1 MKLLYLFCALLL
13 SMNLYGQETVHIEGV
28 ENKII
33 LGPLAQNRDLAFG
46 VKNILEE
53 TIQEKGFD
61 LDEASARSIK
71 VEILYF
77 DVLKN
82 NMQLGGFSKNLSITV
97 VVAKAYLI
105 ENGKVIKT
113 TEAKGEAKDISTATL
128 IIDQGGQFSQAGVST
143 ALKKVCEQLIDKLL
157 L

>member
-1 MKLLYLFCALLL
+1 
-13 SMNLYGQETVHIEGV
+13 MNLYGQETIRIEGV

-33 LGPLAQNRDLAFG
+33 LGPLANNRDLAFG

-53 TIQEKGFD
+53 TIQDKGWD
-61 LDEASARSIK
+61 LDEASSRSIK
-71 VEILYF
+71 VEIVYF

-82 NMQLGGFSKNLSITV
+82 NVQLGAFGKNLSITV
-97 VVAKAYLI
+97 VIAKAYLI
-105 ENGKVIKT
+105 ENGKIIKT
-113 TEAKGEAKDISTATL
+113 TEAKGQAKDISTATL

-143 ALKKVCEQLIDKLL
+143 ALKKVCEQLIDNLL

>member
-13 SMNLYGQETVHIEGV
+13 SMNLYGQGTTHVEGV

-33 LGPLAQNRDLAFG
+33 LGPLANNRDLAFG

-53 TIQEKGFD
+53 TIQDKGFD
-61 LDEASARSIK
+61 LDEASPRSIK
-71 VEILYF
+71 VEMLYF

-82 NMQLGGFSKNLSITV
+82 NMQLGGFSKNLSLTV
-97 VVAKAYLI
+97 VIAKAYLI
-105 ENGKVIKT
+105 ENGKIIKT
-113 TEAKGEAKDISTATL
+113 VEAKGEAKDISTATL
-128 IIDQGGQFSQAGVST
+128 IIDQGGKFSQAGVST

>member
-82 NMQLGGFSKNLSITV
+82 NVQLGGFSKNMSITV
-97 VVAKAYLI
+97 VIAKAYLI

-113 TEAKGEAKDISTATL
+113 TEAKGQSKDISTATL
-128 IIDQGGQFSQAGVST
+128 IIDQGGQFSQTGVSI
-143 ALKKVCEQLIDKLL
+143 ALKKVCEQLIDNLFL
-157 L
+157 

>member
-1 MKLLYLFCALLL
+1 MRLLYLFFALFL

-28 ENKII
+28 ENKIL
-33 LGPLAQNRDLAFG
+33 LGPLANNRDLAFG

-53 TIQEKGFD
+53 TIQDKGFD
-61 LDEASARSIK
+61 LDEASPRTLK

-82 NMQLGGFSKNLSITV
+82 NVQLGGFSKNMSITV
-97 VVAKAYLI
+97 VIAKAYLI

-113 TEAKGEAKDISTATL
+113 TEAKGQSKDISTATL
-128 IIDQGGQFSQAGVST
+128 IIDQGGQFSQTGVSI
-143 ALKKVCEQLIDKLL
+143 ALKKVCDELINNLFL
-157 L
+157 

>member
-1 MKLLYLFCALLL
+1 MKLLYLFFALFL
-13 SMNLYGQETVHIEGV
+13 SMNLYGQETIRIEGV

-33 LGPLAQNRDLAFG
+33 LGPLANNRDLAFG

-53 TIQEKGFD
+53 TIQDKGWD
-61 LDEASARSIK
+61 LDEASSRSIK
-71 VEILYF
+71 VEIVYF

-82 NMQLGGFSKNLSITV
+82 NVQLGAFGKNLSITV
-97 VVAKAYLI
+97 VIAKAYLI
-105 ENGKVIKT
+105 ENGKIIKT
-113 TEAKGEAKDISTATL
+113 TEAKGQAKDISTATL

-143 ALKKVCEQLIDKLL
+143 ALKKVCEQLIDNLL

>member
-13 SMNLYGQETVHIEGV
+13 SMNLYGQGTIHVEGV

-33 LGPLAQNRDLAFG
+33 LGPLANNRDLAFG

-53 TIQEKGFD
+53 TIQDKGFD
-61 LDEASARSIK
+61 LDEASPRSIK
-71 VEILYF
+71 VEMLYF

-82 NMQLGGFSKNLSITV
+82 NMQLGGFSKNMSITV
-97 VVAKAYLI
+97 VIAKAYLI

>member
-1 MKLLYLFCALLL
+1 MKLLYLFFALFL
-13 SMNLYGQETVHIEGV
+13 SMNLYGQETIRIEGV

-33 LGPLAQNRDLAFG
+33 LGPLANNRDLAFG

-53 TIQEKGFD
+53 TIQDKGWD
-61 LDEASARSIK
+61 LDEASSRSIK

-82 NMQLGGFSKNLSITV
+82 NVQLGGFSKNMSITTV
-97 VVAKAYLI
+97 IAKAYLI

-113 TEAKGEAKDISTATL
+113 TEAKGQSKDIATATL
-128 IIDQGGQFSQAGVST
+128 IIDQGGNFSQTGVSI
-143 ALKKVCEQLIDKLL
+143 ALKKVCEELINNLFL
-157 L
+157 

>member
-13 SMNLYGQETVHIEGV
+13 SMNLYGQGTVHIGGV

-61 LDEASARSIK
+61 LDEASPRSIK
-71 VEILYF
+71 VEILY
-77 DVLKN
+77 
-82 NMQLGGFSKNLSITV
+82 
-97 VVAKAYLI
+97 
-105 ENGKVIKT
+105 
-113 TEAKGEAKDISTATL
+113 
-128 IIDQGGQFSQAGVST
+128 
-143 ALKKVCEQLIDKLL
+143 
-157 L
+157 

>member
-13 SMNLYGQETVHIEGV
+13 SMSLYGQETVHIEGV

-61 LDEASARSIK
+61 LDETSARSIK

-105 ENGKVIKT
+105 ENETKLMVN
-113 TEAKGEAKDISTATL
+113 AHPSHL
-128 IIDQGGQFSQAGVST
+128 
-143 ALKKVCEQLIDKLL
+143 ALGNRCTQK
-157 L
+157 

>member
-13 SMNLYGQETVHIEGV
+13 SMNLYGQGTVHIGGV

-33 LGPLAQNRDLAFG
+33 LGPLANNRDLAFG

-53 TIQEKGFD
+53 TIQDKGFD
-61 LDEASARSIK
+61 LDEASTRSIK

-82 NMQLGGFSKNLSITV
+82 NVQLGGFSKNMSITV
-97 VVAKAYLI
+97 VIAKAYLI

-113 TEAKGEAKDISTATL
+113 TEAKGQSKDISTATL
-128 IIDQGGQFSQAGVST
+128 IIDQGGQFSQTGVSI
-143 ALKKVCEQLIDKLL
+143 ALKKVCEQLIDNLFL
-157 L
+157 

>member
-1 MKLLYLFCALLL
+1 MKLLYLFFALFL

-28 ENKII
+28 ENKIL
-33 LGPLAQNRDLAFG
+33 LGPLANNRDLAFG

-53 TIQEKGFD
+53 TIQDKGFD
-61 LDEASARSIK
+61 LDEASPRSIK

-82 NMQLGGFSKNLSITV
+82 NIQLGGFSKNMSITV
-97 VVAKAYLI
+97 VIAKAYLI

-113 TEAKGEAKDISTATL
+113 AEAKGEAKDISTATL
-128 IIDQGGQFSQAGVST
+128 IIDQGGKFSQAGVST
-143 ALKKVCEQLIDKLL
+143 ALKKVCEQLINKLL

>member
-13 SMNLYGQETVHIEGV
+13 SMNLYGQGTVHIGGV

-61 LDEASARSIK
+61 LDEASPRSIK

-77 DVLKN
+77 DVIKN

-105 ENGKVIKT
+105 ENGKIIKT

-128 IIDQGGQFSQAGVST
+128 IIDQGGNFSQAGVST

>member
-13 SMNLYGQETVHIEGV
+13 SMNLYGQGTVHIGGV

-61 LDEASARSIK
+61 LDEASPRSIK

-77 DVLKN
+77 DVIKN

-128 IIDQGGQFSQAGVST
+128 IIDQGGNFSQAGVST

>member
-1 MKLLYLFCALLL
+1 MRLLYLFFALFL

-28 ENKII
+28 ENKIL
-33 LGPLAQNRDLAFG
+33 LGPLANNRDLAFG

-53 TIQEKGFD
+53 TIQDKGFD
-61 LDEASARSIK
+61 LDEASSRSIK

-82 NMQLGGFSKNLSITV
+82 NIQLGGFSKNMSITV
-97 VVAKAYLI
+97 VIAKAYLI
-105 ENGKVIKT
+105 KNGKVIKT
-113 TEAKGEAKDISTATL
+113 AEAKGEAKDISTATL
-128 IIDQGGQFSQAGVST
+128 IIDQGGKFSQAGVST
-143 ALKKVCEQLIDKLL
+143 ALKKVCEQLINKLL

>member
-13 SMNLYGQETVHIEGV
+13 SMNLYGQGTVHIGGV

-61 LDEASARSIK
+61 LDEASPRSIK
-71 VEILYF
+71 VEELRKKKLFVATPMY
-77 DVLKN
+77 
-82 NMQLGGFSKNLSITV
+82 GGMAHGMFVKSCLD
-97 VVAKAYLI
+97 LQ
-105 ENGKVIKT
+105 
-113 TEAKGEAKDISTATL
+113 TL
-128 IIDQGGQFSQAGVST
+128 CSN
-143 ALKKVCEQLIDKLL
+143 
-157 L
+157 

>member
-1 MKLLYLFCALLL
+1 MRLLYLFFALLL
-13 SMNLYGQETVHIEGV
+13 SMNLYAQEAVRIEGV

-33 LGPLAQNRDLAFG
+33 LGPLANNRDLAFG

-53 TIQEKGFD
+53 TIQDKGLD
-61 LDEASARSIK
+61 LDEASSRTLK
-71 VEILYF
+71 VEIVYF

-82 NMQLGGFSKNLSITV
+82 NVQLGAFGKNLSITV
-97 VVAKAYLI
+97 VIAKAYLI
-105 ENGKVIKT
+105 ENGKIIKT
-113 TEAKGEAKDISTATL
+113 TEAKGQAKDISTATL

-143 ALKKVCEQLIDKLL
+143 ALKKVCEQLIDNLL

>member
-1 MKLLYLFCALLL
+1 MRLLYLFFALFL
-13 SMNLYGQETVHIEGV
+13 SMNLYGQETIRIEGV

-33 LGPLAQNRDLAFG
+33 LGPLANNRDLAFG

-53 TIQEKGFD
+53 TIQDKGWD
-61 LDEASARSIK
+61 LDEASSRSIK

-82 NMQLGGFSKNLSITV
+82 NVQLGAFGKNLSITV
-97 VVAKAYLI
+97 VIAKAYLI
-105 ENGKVIKT
+105 ENGKIIKT
-113 TEAKGEAKDISTATL
+113 TEAKGQAKDISTATL

-143 ALKKVCEQLIDKLL
+143 ALKKVCEQLIDNLL

>member
-13 SMNLYGQETVHIEGV
+13 SINLYGQGTVHIGGV

-61 LDEASARSIK
+61 LDEASPRSIK

-77 DVLKN
+77 DVIKN

-97 VVAKAYLI
+97 IVAKAYLI

-113 TEAKGEAKDISTATL
+113 VEAKGEAKDISTATL
-128 IIDQGGQFSQAGVST
+128 IIDQGGKFSQAGVST